1 MHELHESRHMW
12 MDPVTDERVE
22 KLSWNAWWW
31 CIKSLLQQYA
41 WVSTFVNG
49 SWHRWA
55 SRFTLMTV
63 THTLTIYLGGSMHE
77 LHESGYIWMG
87 HVTDGYVVLPA
98 WSIEFMSHVWM
109 SHVPCMNASTWSLQG
124 HSAWWHRTERPH
136 RKNRRKW
143 QESFPPKN
151 GEITLETPRSLL
163 FLDFSLFSPA
173 EAG

>member
-63 THTLTIYLGGSMHE
+63 THTLTMYLGGSMHE

-109 SHVPCMNASTWSLQG
+109 SHVPCMNASTWSLQD

-136 RKNRRKW
+136 TGRIDGNDRNPSRLRMEKSHLKRH
-143 QESFPPKN
+143 ELSFSW
-151 GEITLETPRSLL
+151 I
-163 FLDFSLFSPA
+163 FIV
-173 EAG
+173 